1 VPGAPTD
8 GEAQRLD
15 PMLTLTSVTKS
26 FGGLLVLQD
35 LNLTIP
41 EHGIFGLIGPN
52 GAGKTTLFNLIT
64 GLLSPSTGTIEFHG
78 KRLDHLAPYQITKQ
92 GVARTFQ
99 NIRIF
104 KDMTLLENVL
114 VALGDHPS
122 YGALSILLP
131 THSYR
136 QARRREEEN
145 AREQLARVGL
155 APKAAL
161 MAGALSYGEQRRLEI
176 ARALAT
182 APKLLLLDEPAAGMN
197 SAEKQWLM
205 EEIIKLGDTGL
216 SILIIE
222 HDMGFIMGLSQ
233 QLVVLNFGKLIA
245 QGTAD
250 MIRANP
256 EVIKAYL
263 GSEDD
268 NGPTG
273 DAVLR

>member
-1 VPGAPTD
+1 
-8 GEAQRLD
+8 
-15 PMLTLTSVTKS
+15 MLTLTSVAKS
-26 FGGLLVLQD
+26 FGGLLVLQN

-52 GAGKTTLFNLIT
+52 GAGKTTVFNLIT
-64 GLLSPSTGTIEFHG
+64 GLLTPTSGTIEFRG
-78 KRLDHLAPYQITKQ
+78 QRLDQLAPYQITKL

-114 VALGDHPS
+114 VALGDHPR

-131 THSYR
+131 TRGYR
-136 QARRREEEN
+136 LARKREEES

-155 APKAAL
+155 APKADQ
-161 MAGALSYGEQRRLEI
+161 MAGTLSYGEQRRLEI

-182 APKLLLLDEPAAGMN
+182 GPKLLLLDEPAAGMN
-197 SAEKQWLM
+197 SAEKQLLM
-205 EEIIKLGDTGL
+205 EEIVKLGDSGL

-233 QLVVLNFGKLIA
+233 QLAVLNFGKLIA
-245 QGTAD
+245 QGTPD

-256 EVIKAYL
+256 EVIEAYL
-263 GSEDD
+263 GSEDS
-268 NGPTG
+268 NGPAG
-273 DAVLR
+273 DRVF